1 MKEFIIAIVVALLLF
16 LINIIAKKDFG
27 LVITIFTLIIIGICL
42 MSIYIKPKQTA
53 SDEIKK
59 FHRDLNIIIDN
70 I

>member
-1 MKEFIIAIVVALLLF
+1 MIVLVLLFIPLLLF

-53 SDEIKK
+53 SNEIKK

>member
-1 MKEFIIAIVVALLLF
+1 MIVLLLILLLLL

-27 LVITIFTLIIIGICL
+27 LVITIFTLIFISLCL
-42 MSIYIKPKQTA
+42 MSIYIKPRQTA

>member
-1 MKEFIIAIVVALLLF
+1 MIVLLFILLLLLLF
-16 LINIIAKKDFG
+16 LINMIAKKDFG